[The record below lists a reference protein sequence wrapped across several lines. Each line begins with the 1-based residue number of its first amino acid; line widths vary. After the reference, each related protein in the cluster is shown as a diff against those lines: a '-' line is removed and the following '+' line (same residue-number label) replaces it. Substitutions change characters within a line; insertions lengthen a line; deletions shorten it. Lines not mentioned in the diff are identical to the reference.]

1 MWVALVMVS
10 LYCNKTQRHTTTQ
23 KTTWPHIPQCW
34 GRRNRQI
41 LGTCWPAS
49 PAKTRGAPDS
59 VKDCVFPNGA
69 GHYRAGYLTSS
80 LASVHESAGMH
91 THTHKHTLT
100 HTHTITYTLCTCTPE
115 TKQVSFLKPWL
126 GKAPS
131 SSKIK
136 NGKQRRGRNAW
147 SRCKRSEKGSKAVP
161 VL

>member
-1 MWVALVMVS
+1 MVS
-10 LYCNKTQRHTTTQ
+10 LYRNKTQRHTRTQ

-100 HTHTITYTLCTCTPE
+100 HTHTHNHLYIMHLHTRDKTSIIPKTMTGKSTE
-115 TKQVSFLKPWL
+115 FLK
-126 GKAPS
+126 
-131 SSKIK
+131 
-136 NGKQRRGRNAW
+136 NQ
-147 SRCKRSEKGSKAVP
+147 KREAKERKERMET
-161 VL
+161 LQKE